1 MEAFFN
7 HKGHVLQEELHFIG
21 LDALI
26 SVSVEAI
33 ERDHHLLPLVAHQSL
48 EEESYKLVM
57 IDPFVSIGVD
67 LANKRFSQE
76 FGQIQILLG
85 LRGAK
90 ISLCAP
96 AHQTKEDR
104 AQVGHQYFLD
114 EVSIPA
120 LLEMVDLERVNPPL
134 QKVLPAHLVLF
145 PQRRLLQ

>member
-1 MEAFFN
+1 
-7 HKGHVLQEELHFIG
+7 
-21 LDALI
+21 
-26 SVSVEAI
+26 
-33 ERDHHLLPLVAHQSL
+33 
-48 EEESYKLVM
+48 M

-90 ISLCAP
+90 IALCA
-96 AHQTKEDR
+96 AAYQTKEDR

-120 LLEMVDLERVNPPL
+120 LLEMVDLERVDPPL